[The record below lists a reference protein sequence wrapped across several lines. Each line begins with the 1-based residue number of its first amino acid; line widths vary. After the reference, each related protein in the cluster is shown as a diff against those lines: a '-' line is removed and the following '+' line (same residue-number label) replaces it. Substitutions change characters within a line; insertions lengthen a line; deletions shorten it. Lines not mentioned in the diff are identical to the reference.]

1 MTMYDRI
8 RDLRI
13 KNGMSQDDLARAI
26 GYKDRSMITKIEA
39 GRVDLSQRKIMA
51 FAKALGTTPAY
62 LMGWEENKLE
72 RMNLHLFG
80 KTDEDER
87 IEAIKN
93 DKNIAALVDMARK
106 MTGEDLGLL
115 LAMAGKIIGR
125 DQK

>member
-13 KNGMSQDDLARAI
+13 KNEMSQDDLAKAI

-39 GRVDLSQRKIMA
+39 GKVDLSQRKITA

>member
-13 KNGMSQDDLARAI
+13 KNGMSQDDLAKAI

-39 GRVDLSQRKIMA
+39 GKVDLSQRKIMA